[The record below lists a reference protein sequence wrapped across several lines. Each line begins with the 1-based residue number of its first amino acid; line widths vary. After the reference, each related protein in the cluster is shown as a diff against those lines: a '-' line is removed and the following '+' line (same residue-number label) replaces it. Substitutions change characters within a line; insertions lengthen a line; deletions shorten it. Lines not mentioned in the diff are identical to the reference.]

1 MKMHC
6 YYVVRKNIVNQETTI
21 CDFVAG
27 PFATYHDAFDRYQE
41 ESRDSVQPELYK
53 VVDMMAEVIG

>member
-6 YYVVRKNIVNQETTI
+6 YYVVRKNIVNQDTEI

-27 PFATYHDAFDRYQE
+27 PFGTYHDAYE
-41 ESRDSVQPELYK
+41 VCHKESRDSVQPELYK